1 MIEAILFSLL
11 TASATERVT
20 FREDG
25 LRLLDR
31 LDLQRGYEVVLQKE
45 AGDSWID
52 LWVCIDGMQVLR
64 EFYSDSMYQ
73 SKASIVCLVDSGA
86 GRKAHIILNDSGSDW
101 IKSLIKLNRPF
112 LGSDKLYP
120 YQGFLWASI
129 YVPEGNSNPGLR
141 PGTYLYRLGAD
152 GVRIG
157 RVRGSENQE
166 RILYGAGENGLH
178 ISNSDRFV
186 EPKWVSG
193 EWVVE

>member
-25 LRLLDR
+25 LRLSER
-31 LDLQRGYEVVLQKE
+31 LNLQKGYEVVLQKE
-45 AGDSWID
+45 VGDSWID

-64 EFYSDSMYQ
+64 EFYSDRIYRPR
-73 SKASIVCLVDSGA
+73 ASIVCLVEAGA
-86 GRKAHIILNDSGSDW
+86 GRKAHIILNESGTDW
-101 IKSLIKLNRPF
+101 INNTVKLNRPF

-120 YQGFLWASI
+120 YLDFLWASI
-129 YVPEGNSNPGLR
+129 YVPKGNSDSGLR
-141 PGTYLYRLGAD
+141 SGSYLYRLGAD

-166 RILYGAGENGLH
+166 RILYGAGENGLQ
-178 ISNSDRFV
+178 ISDSDRFV

-193 EWVVE
+193 EWVVD